1 MVDAGMLDPRWLW
14 LRLDRNGPPAFDRQ
28 GDARAVPVDDLRGG
42 GTAHQGDVM
51 ARGEQLR
58 SEERSVGR
66 SHDQDLVGV
75 RHGLLRNG
83 RRASRSQALVAS
95 TAAAIINAS
104 NLPAFNPTGR
114 RKGHDVNA

>member
-1 MVDAGMLDPRWLW
+1 
-14 LRLDRNGPPAFDRQ
+14 
-28 GDARAVPVDDLRGG
+28 
-42 GTAHQGDVM
+42 M

-83 RRASRSQALVAS
+83 RRGVAIAGRPERTRSGLAAHLQILTHSRPTCSSRARLLPLLMPGTCRRS
-95 TAAAIINAS
+95 T
-104 NLPAFNPTGR
+104 R
-114 RKGHDVNA
+114 RGDAKDMLSILDKVSAVML